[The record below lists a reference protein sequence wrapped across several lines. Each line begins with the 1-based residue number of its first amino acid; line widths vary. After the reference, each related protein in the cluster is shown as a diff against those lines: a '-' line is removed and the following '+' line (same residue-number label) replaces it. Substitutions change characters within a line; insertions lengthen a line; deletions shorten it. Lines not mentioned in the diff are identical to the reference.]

1 MTYWP
6 WWLGSIA
13 LACVTVLHW
22 WVTRRPFAVSGSLAR
37 AIAWKRERALDASEG
52 ADDPAA
58 LAAAM
63 HAATVEE
70 FGAAAAGEMDP
81 SAPSPAIFPV
91 PRVRWSAQL
100 TFLALIPV
108 GGLIAALTHGGL
120 ALHSDL
126 GTSFARL
133 FGDGWSAAAILLGG
147 GLLVGIGTRMAGG
160 CTSGHGLS
168 GCARLQPG
176 SMIATAS
183 FFGTAIAVSLLL
195 ERVLS

>member
-1 MTYWP
+1 MSYWP

-13 LACVTVLHW
+13 LACVSFLHW
-22 WVTRRPFAVSGSLAR
+22 WVTRRPFAVSGSFAR
-37 AIAWKRERALDASEG
+37 VIAWKRERALDASEETE
-52 ADDPAA
+52 DPAA
-58 LAAAM
+58 LAAALRD
-63 HAATVEE
+63 ATVEE
-70 FGAAAAGEMDP
+70 FGEAAAGEIDP
-81 SAPSPAIFPV
+81 SAPSPQVFGV

-108 GGLIAALTHGGL
+108 GGLIAALTHGG
-120 ALHSDL
+120 AIHSDL
-126 GTSFARL
+126 GPTFQHL
-133 FGDGWSAAAILLGG
+133 FGGGFRGAAVLLGG

-176 SMIATAS
+176 SLIATAS